1 MVKAMFRALLL
12 KINHKLIA
20 CELTAAIR
28 KESFDAC
35 DELSLSPRGRGLV
48 GLVGFVFR
56 PKRFK
61 PKVSVE
67 VA

>member
-28 KESFDAC
+28 KESFDVCAV
-35 DELSLSPRGRGLV
+35 LGLSPRGRGLV
-48 GLVGFVFR
+48 GLVGFAFH
-56 PKRFK
+56 PKLFK
-61 PKVSVE
+61 PSVSVK
-67 VA
+67 VT